1 MADKDSTFKDIL
13 YQLQIA
19 NEGMFDN
26 ISVLNKIEKLIDIGN
41 MQSMAFQAA
50 AQEKSKPQ
58 EVEASGVGNKEVV
71 AGLSFLSDTA
81 LSSLKALERIDFASD
96 ITMQRIVEMTDAAK
110 ASGLQ
115 GLENEREFRGRID
128 KLIEENGALL
138 AEITL
143 MRQELEDRKKD
154 KPEMSWATWAV
165 AVGAAL
171 LGFVEGFVAE
181 LAIKAKALFTGLT
194 KLLDFGE
201 VFKKIKGSK
210 FVTSITKAFD
220 FVLMAGERLAS
231 KMKALLEIFKRS
243 EFGQKVL
250 KAFDYIVQF
259 GERLASKMNAL
270 FQMFKRSDFVTKITE
285 GFTKV
290 MDIGKDFGTKV
301 KGIFTSVKNFFTKA
315 DWITDIISAFK
326 NVAAQFKGVKDL
338 VMGIQKVGTG
348 ATESISLFGKI
359 FAPFSK
365 FFSTIGQLAPKF
377 LSLGKAFGSLAAKL
391 AIPITIIIGVWDSI
405 TGFIDGFKNTEGTM
419 LDKIV
424 GGLKGGLSKLVE
436 GLIGGLLD
444 MLKGAVSWIAKALGF
459 DGIAAALDSFSFSE
473 ILSKLVGNLVDGIVG
488 FFTDQFAVFKVLF
501 EDIKKLFSGE
511 IDFKTL
517 FLDLLGGVIRTLL
530 APVNA
535 IGKLAGFDITKKALD
550 LLGLPDKGRTD
561 VGGTPKAPKGK
572 ADAEVKPEVNSTE
585 TNTVTTSTSES
596 ISVSDRERL
605 EKQALDSTVTTS
617 TSAVTL
623 PGEITVLPTAN
634 LDNPSVG
641 SDTAVLERYAQTA
654 ELEAIDNPI
663 VGAEMNA
670 LESDTAEA
678 QAERA
683 STPIIIPA
691 PAASQGSRKV
701 INNSQ
706 AITYNSNNMPDRT
719 GWMLTPQFGY

>member
-50 AQEKSKPQ
+50 AQEQSKS
-58 EVEASGVGNKEVV
+58 EVVGGGNEEVV
-71 AGLSFLSDTA
+71 AGLSFLSDVA

-115 GLENEREFRGRID
+115 ALENEIEFRDRID
-128 KLIEENGALL
+128 KLIEENAALL

-143 MRQELEDRKKD
+143 MRKELEEQKKE
-154 KPEMSWATWAV
+154 KPEMNWATWAV

-210 FVTSITKAFD
+210 FVTSITKAF
-220 FVLMAGERLAS
+220 ES
-231 KMKALLEIFKRS
+231 
-243 EFGQKVL
+243 
-250 KAFDYIVQF
+250 IVKF
-259 GERLASKMNAL
+259 GEGLGSKMNNL
-270 FQMFKRSDFVTKITE
+270 FQMFKKSDFVTKITE

-315 DWITDIISAFK
+315 DWITDIINAFK
-326 NVAAQFKGVKDL
+326 NVAAKFKGIKDL

-348 ATESISLFGKI
+348 ATESIGLFGKI

-365 FFSTIGQLAPKF
+365 FFSSIGQLAPKF

-617 TSAVTL
+617 TSERSDRERLEKQALDSSVTTSTSAVTL

-634 LDNPSVG
+634 LDNPDVG

-678 QAERA
+678 EAERA

-691 PAASQGSRKV
+691 PAVSQGSRKV

>member
-50 AQEKSKPQ
+50 AQEQSKP
-58 EVEASGVGNKEVV
+58 EVVGGGNEEVV
-71 AGLSFLSDTA
+71 AGLSFLSDVA

-115 GLENEREFRGRID
+115 ALENEREFRGRID
-128 KLIEENGALL
+128 KLIEENAALL
-138 AEITL
+138 AEMTL
-143 MRQELEDRKKD
+143 MRKELEEQKKE

-210 FVTSITKAFD
+210 FVTSITKAFESIVK
-220 FVLMAGERLAS
+220 FGEGLGS
-231 KMKALLEIFKRS
+231 KM
-243 EFGQKVL
+243 
-250 KAFDYIVQF
+250 D
-259 GERLASKMNAL
+259 NL
-270 FQMFKRSDFVTKITE
+270 FQMFKKSDFVTKITE

-301 KGIFTSVKNFFTKA
+301 IGIFTSVKNFFTKA
-315 DWITDIISAFK
+315 DWITDIINAFK
-326 NVAAQFKGVKDL
+326 NVAAKFKGVKDL
-338 VMGIQKVGTG
+338 VMSIQKVGTG
-348 ATESISLFGKI
+348 ATESIGLFGKI

-365 FFSTIGQLAPKF
+365 FFSSIGQLAPKF

-473 ILSKLVGNLVDGIVG
+473 ILSKLIGNLVDGVIG
-488 FFTDQFAVFKVLF
+488 FFTDQFAVIKVLF

-572 ADAEVKPEVNSTE
+572 ADAEVKTE

-605 EKQALDSTVTTS
+605 EKEALDSTVTTN
-617 TSAVTL
+617 TSAVIL
-623 PGEITVLPTAN
+623 PGEVTVLPTAN
-634 LDNPSVG
+634 LDNPDVG

-678 QAERA
+678 EAERA
-683 STPIIIPA
+683 SAPIVVPA
-691 PAASQGSRKV
+691 ASASQGSRKV
-701 INNSQ
+701 VNNSQ

>member
-1 MADKDSTFKDIL
+1 MADDKDSTFKDIL
-13 YQLQIA
+13 YQLQVA

-26 ISVLNKIEKLIDIGN
+26 ISVLNKIEKLLDVGN
-41 MQSMAFQAA
+41 MQSLAFQTA
-50 AQEKSKPQ
+50 EKEGPKTETPDT
-58 EVEASGVGNKEVV
+58 GDNKEVV
-71 AGLSFLSDTA
+71 AGLSFLADIGT
-81 LSSLKALERIDFASD
+81 SSLKTLNRIDFASD

-115 GLENEREFRGRID
+115 ALENNKEMFEVFKKIQEALKNKPENPKKPD
-128 KLIEENGALL
+128 KS
-138 AEITL
+138 
-143 MRQELEDRKKD
+143 D

-194 KLLDFGE
+194 KLLDFGPLLA
-201 VFKKIKGSK
+201 KIKGSK
-210 FVTSITKAFD
+210 FVLTITRAFESI
-220 FVLMAGERLAS
+220 VL
-231 KMKALLEIFKRS
+231 
-243 EFGQKVL
+243 
-250 KAFDYIVQF
+250 F
-259 GERLASKMNAL
+259 GERLGAKMGDL
-270 FQMFKRSDFVTKITE
+270 FKMFKNSNFVTKITE
-285 GFTKV
+285 GFTKIL
-290 MDIGKDFGTKV
+290 DIGKDFGAKV
-301 KGIFTSVKNFFTKA
+301 KGIFTSVKSFFTQSEF
-315 DWITDIISAFK
+315 ITDIVNAFK
-326 NVAAQFKGVKDL
+326 NVAAKFKGVKDL
-338 VMGIQKVGTG
+338 VMGIGKVGAG
-348 ATESISLFGKI
+348 ASEAVGLFGKI

-365 FFSTIGQLAPKF
+365 FFSSIAQIAPRFLA
-377 LSLGKAFGSLAAKL
+377 LGKAFGSLAGKL
-391 AIPITIIIGVWDSI
+391 AIPITIILGVWDSI

-473 ILSKLVGNLVDGIVG
+473 ILGKLIGNLVDGVVG

-501 EDIKKLFSGE
+501 DNIKKMFSGE

-517 FLDLLGGVIRTLL
+517 FLELLGGIIRTLL

-535 IGKLAGFDITKKALD
+535 IGKLAGFDITKKALS
-550 LLGLPDKGRTD
+550 LLGLPDTGRTD
-561 VGGTPKAPKGK
+561 VGGTPKAPKVK
-572 ADAEVKPEVNSTE
+572 ADAEVKPGENATE

-596 ISVSDRERL
+596 ISLSDRERL
-605 EKQALDSTVTTS
+605 EKEALTS
-617 TSAVTL
+617 TSALVTNNSIIAA
-623 PGEITVLPTAN
+623 PGQVQTLVAPADINLTPIAN
-634 LDNPSVG
+634 VNAPMVG
-641 SDTAVLERYAQTA
+641 SDAAVLSRYAETA
-654 ELEAIDNPI
+654 ELEAIDSPI

-670 LESDTAEA
+670 LQSDTAQAE
-678 QAERA
+678 AERA
-683 STPIIIPA
+683 STPIVIPA
-691 PAASQGSRKV
+691 PASGRGGDRKV

>member
-26 ISVLNKIEKLIDIGN
+26 ISVLSKIEKLIDIGN

-50 AQEKSKPQ
+50 AQEQSKP
-58 EVEASGVGNKEVV
+58 EVVGGGNEEVV
-71 AGLSFLSDTA
+71 AGLSFLSDVA
-81 LSSLKALERIDFASD
+81 LSSLKALERIDLASD

-115 GLENEREFRGRID
+115 ALENESEFRDRID
-128 KLIEENGALL
+128 KLIEENAALL
-138 AEITL
+138 AEMTL
-143 MRQELEDRKKD
+143 MRKELEEQKKE

-210 FVTSITKAFD
+210 FVTSITKAF
-220 FVLMAGERLAS
+220 ES
-231 KMKALLEIFKRS
+231 
-243 EFGQKVL
+243 
-250 KAFDYIVQF
+250 IVKF
-259 GERLASKMNAL
+259 GEGLGSKMNNL

-315 DWITDIISAFK
+315 DWITDIINAFK
-326 NVAAQFKGVKDL
+326 NVAAKFKGIKDL
-338 VMGIQKVGTG
+338 VMSIQKVGTG
-348 ATESISLFGKI
+348 ATESIGLFGKI

-365 FFSTIGQLAPKF
+365 FFSSIGQLAPKF

-459 DGIAAALDSFSFSE
+459 DSIAAALDSFSFSE
-473 ILSKLVGNLVDGIVG
+473 ILSKLIGNLVDGVVG
-488 FFTDQFAVFKVLF
+488 FFTDQFAVIKVLF

-572 ADAEVKPEVNSTE
+572 ADAEVKTE

-605 EKQALDSTVTTS
+605 EKEALDSTVTTN
-617 TSAVTL
+617 TSAVIL
-623 PGEITVLPTAN
+623 PGEVTVLPTAN
-634 LDNPSVG
+634 LDNPDVG

-678 QAERA
+678 EAERA
-683 STPIIIPA
+683 SAPIVVPA
-691 PAASQGSRKV
+691 ASASQGSRKV
-701 INNSQ
+701 VNNSQ

>member
-58 EVEASGVGNKEVV
+58 EVEASGVGNEEVV
-71 AGLSFLSDTA
+71 AGLSFLSDVA

-115 GLENEREFRGRID
+115 ALENEREFRGRID
-128 KLIEENGALL
+128 KLIEENAALL
-138 AEITL
+138 AETTL
-143 MRQELEDRKKD
+143 MRQELQDRKKD

-210 FVTSITKAFD
+210 FVTSITKAFESIVK
-220 FVLMAGERLAS
+220 FGEGLGS
-231 KMKALLEIFKRS
+231 KM
-243 EFGQKVL
+243 
-250 KAFDYIVQF
+250 D
-259 GERLASKMNAL
+259 NL
-270 FQMFKRSDFVTKITE
+270 FQMFKKSDFVTKITE

-326 NVAAQFKGVKDL
+326 NVAAEFKGVKDL

-348 ATESISLFGKI
+348 ATESIGLFGKI

-365 FFSTIGQLAPKF
+365 FFSSIGQLAPKF

-473 ILSKLVGNLVDGIVG
+473 ILSKLIGNLVDGVIG
-488 FFTDQFAVFKVLF
+488 FFTDQFAVIKVLF

-572 ADAEVKPEVNSTE
+572 ADAEVKTEASSTE

-596 ISVSDRERL
+596 IFVSDRERLEKQALDSTVTTSTSERSDRERL

-641 SDTAVLERYAQTA
+641 SDAAVLERYARTA
-654 ELEAIDNPI
+654 ELEAVNSPI

>member
-50 AQEKSKPQ
+50 AQEQSKP
-58 EVEASGVGNKEVV
+58 EVVGGGNEEVV
-71 AGLSFLSDTA
+71 AGLSFLSDVA

-115 GLENEREFRGRID
+115 ALENEREFRGRID
-128 KLIEENGALL
+128 KLIEENAALL
-138 AEITL
+138 AEMTL
-143 MRQELEDRKKD
+143 MRKELEEQKKE

-210 FVTSITKAFD
+210 FVTSITKAFESIVK
-220 FVLMAGERLAS
+220 FGEGLGS
-231 KMKALLEIFKRS
+231 KM
-243 EFGQKVL
+243 
-250 KAFDYIVQF
+250 D
-259 GERLASKMNAL
+259 NL
-270 FQMFKRSDFVTKITE
+270 FQMFKKSDFVTKITE

-315 DWITDIISAFK
+315 DWITDIINAFK
-326 NVAAQFKGVKDL
+326 NVAAKFKGVKDL
-338 VMGIQKVGTG
+338 VMSIQKVGTG
-348 ATESISLFGKI
+348 ATESIGLFGKI

-365 FFSTIGQLAPKF
+365 FFSSIGQLAPKF

-459 DGIAAALDSFSFSE
+459 DSIAAALDSFSFSE
-473 ILSKLVGNLVDGIVG
+473 ILSKLIGNLVDGVVG
-488 FFTDQFAVFKVLF
+488 FFTDQFAVIKVLF

-572 ADAEVKPEVNSTE
+572 ADAEVKTE

-605 EKQALDSTVTTS
+605 EKEALDSTVTTN
-617 TSAVTL
+617 TSAVIL
-623 PGEITVLPTAN
+623 PGEVTVLPTAN
-634 LDNPSVG
+634 LDNPDVG

-678 QAERA
+678 EAERA
-683 STPIIIPA
+683 SAPIVVPA
-691 PAASQGSRKV
+691 ASASQGSRKV
-701 INNSQ
+701 VNNSQ

>member
-13 YQLQIA
+13 YELQIA

-26 ISVLNKIEKLIDIGN
+26 ISALNKIEKLIDIGN

-50 AQEKSKPQ
+50 KQEELANNP
-58 EVEASGVGNKEVV
+58 EFIN
-71 AGLSFLSDTA
+71 GLSELTDIS
-81 LSSLKALERIDFASD
+81 LQSLKVLRRIDFAAD
-96 ITMQRIVEMTDAAK
+96 IMMQRVVEMTDAGKGSA
-110 ASGLQ
+110 LQ
-115 GLENEREFRGRID
+115 ALENESEFRDRID
-128 KLIEENGALL
+128 KLVEENAALL

-143 MRQELEDRKKD
+143 MRKDLADKKKE
-154 KPEMSWATWAV
+154 KPKMSWATWAI
-165 AVGAAL
+165 AVGSAL

-194 KLLDFGE
+194 KLLDFGPIWA
-201 VFKKIKGSK
+201 KIKGSK
-210 FVTSITKAFD
+210 FVTTITEAFESI
-220 FVLMAGERLAS
+220 VLAGERLGS
-231 KMKALLEIFKRS
+231 KMNELFKMFKRS
-243 EFGQKVL
+243 EF
-250 KAFDYIVQF
+250 
-259 GERLASKMNAL
+259 
-270 FQMFKRSDFVTKITE
+270 VTQITE

-290 MDIGKDFGTKV
+290 LEIGKDFGSKV
-301 KGIFTSVKNFFTKA
+301 KGIFTSIKSFFTESE
-315 DWITDIISAFK
+315 WITSIINAFK
-326 NVAAQFKGVKDL
+326 NVATEFKGVKDL
-338 VMGIQKVGTG
+338 VMGIEKVGVG
-348 ATESISLFGKI
+348 ATESVGLFSKL
-359 FAPFSK
+359 FSPFSK
-365 FFSTIGQLAPKF
+365 FFGTIAEIAPRF
-377 LSLGKAFGSLAAKL
+377 LSLGKAFGSLAGKL
-391 AIPITIIIGVWDSI
+391 AIPITIILGVWDSI

-424 GGLKGGLSKLVE
+424 GGLKGGLSKLVD

-459 DGIAAALDSFSFSE
+459 DGIAAALDSFSFSK
-473 ILSKLVGNLVDGIVG
+473 IITDLIGNLVDGVIG
-488 FFTDQFAVFKVLF
+488 FFTDQFAVIKVLF
-501 EDIKKLFSGE
+501 EDIKKLFKGE

-561 VGGTPKAPKGK
+561 VGGKPKAPK
-572 ADAEVKPEVNSTE
+572 ANAEVTAEETKTE
-585 TNTVTTSTSES
+585 TNTTTTSTSES
-596 ISVSDRERL
+596 ISVSERERL
-605 EKQALDSTVTTS
+605 EKEALNSTTVFS
-617 TSAVTL
+617 SASDTIMVPQT
-623 PGEITVLPTAN
+623 PTAN
-634 LDNPSVG
+634 LDAPTVG

-678 QAERA
+678 EAERA
-683 STPIIIPA
+683 SAPIVIPA
-691 PAASQGSRKV
+691 AASNQGGSRKV
-701 INNSQ
+701 VNNSQ

>member
-58 EVEASGVGNKEVV
+58 EVEASGVGNEEVV

-115 GLENEREFRGRID
+115 ALENESEFRDRID
-128 KLIEENGALL
+128 KLIEENAALL

-143 MRQELEDRKKD
+143 MRKELEDRKKD
-154 KPEMSWATWAV
+154 KPEMNWATWAV

-194 KLLDFGE
+194 KLLDFDE

-210 FVTSITKAFD
+210 FVTSITKAF
-220 FVLMAGERLAS
+220 ES
-231 KMKALLEIFKRS
+231 
-243 EFGQKVL
+243 
-250 KAFDYIVQF
+250 IVKF
-259 GERLASKMNAL
+259 GEGLGSKMNNL
-270 FQMFKRSDFVTKITE
+270 FQMFKKSDFVTKITE
-285 GFTKV
+285 GFAKV

-338 VMGIQKVGTG
+338 VMSIQKVGTG
-348 ATESISLFGKI
+348 ATESIGLFGKI

-365 FFSTIGQLAPKF
+365 FFSSIGQLAPKF

-473 ILSKLVGNLVDGIVG
+473 ILSKLIGNLVDGVIG
-488 FFTDQFAVFKVLF
+488 FFTDQFAVIKVLF

-572 ADAEVKPEVNSTE
+572 ADAEVKTEASSTE

-596 ISVSDRERL
+596 ISVSDRERLEKQALDSTVTTSTSERSDRERL

-641 SDTAVLERYAQTA
+641 SDAAVLERYARTA
-654 ELEAIDNPI
+654 ELEAVNSPI